1 MSQPP
6 GKAGFAMETTMI
18 LQKLNRGL
26 EWLLIAMLA
35 LMVVMVFGNVVLR
48 YVFNSSILSSEEV
61 SRFLFVWVV
70 FVGSVL
76 ALRDNAHLGV
86 HMITERLP
94 MKAQRICKFV
104 GDLMTFLCCLMMIW
118 GTWELCALNFHNAAP
133 ITGLPYGYVY
143 IAGIVGGIGMGLL
156 LLRSM
161 YRMATGKMTDAE
173 LSSNFEDVL

>member
-1 MSQPP
+1 
-6 GKAGFAMETTMI
+6 MI
-18 LQKLNRGL
+18 LKRLNRGL

-76 ALRDNAHLGV
+76 ALKDNAHLGV
-86 HMITERLP
+86 HMVTEKLP
-94 MKAQRICKFV
+94 MKAQRVCKFL

-118 GTWELCALNFHNAAP
+118 GTWKLVVMNLHNAAP
-133 ITGLPYGYVY
+133 VTGMPYGYVY
-143 IAGIVGGIGMGLL
+143 IGGVVGGVGMALL
-156 LLRSM
+156 LLHSM
-161 YRMATGKMTDAE
+161 YRLLTGKMQDSE